1 MKRQITLD
9 KVKGDINEFVRT
21 NTRVLELVR
30 KTLRA
35 YREYVKELE
44 RYTLR

>member
-1 MKRQITLD
+1 
-9 KVKGDINEFVRT
+9 
-21 NTRVLELVR
+21 VLELVR